1 MVEAIVLMNFLG
13 GTAQNMEWYKSVKKQ
28 LLVIPGVVEV
38 FGVLGGY
45 DMVARIRAKDLDELT
60 TIVKD
65 DRFLSIYLCSDSDA
79 AIGQWNK
86 ERA

>member
-1 MVEAIVLMNFLG
+1 MNFLG

-28 LLVIPGVVEV
+28 LLGIPGVVEV

-60 TIVKD
+60 TIVTDKL
-65 DRFLSIYLCSDSDA
+65 RSNPGVESSQTLIVIF
-79 AIGQWNK
+79 
-86 ERA
+86 

>member
-28 LLVIPGVVEV
+28 LLGIPGVVEV

-60 TIVKD
+60 TIVTDKL
-65 DRFLSIYLCSDSDA
+65 RSNPGVESSQTLIVIF
-79 AIGQWNK
+79 
-86 ERA
+86 

>member
-28 LLVIPGVVEV
+28 LLGILGVVEV

-60 TIVKD
+60 TIVTDKL
-65 DRFLSIYLCSDSDA
+65 RSNPGVESSQTLIVIF
-79 AIGQWNK
+79 
-86 ERA
+86 

>member
-28 LLVIPGVVEV
+28 LLGIPGVVEV

-60 TIVKD
+60 TVVTDKLRSNPGVESSQTLIVI
-65 DRFLSIYLCSDSDA
+65 F
-79 AIGQWNK
+79 
-86 ERA
+86 

>member
-60 TIVKD
+60 TIVTDKL
-65 DRFLSIYLCSDSDA
+65 RSNPGVESSQTLIVIF
-79 AIGQWNK
+79 
-86 ERA
+86 